1 MFESDRA
8 SIYLS
13 KNFGEFSLV
22 KGVINKSFFYGY
34 ILTLSKRAIYKIP
47 YFWLAMHLVYL
58 YNL

>member
-22 KGVINKSFFYGY
+22 KGVINKSFF
-34 ILTLSKRAIYKIP
+34 LWL
-47 YFWLAMHLVYL
+47 YF
-58 YNL
+58 NPK